1 MAPWL
6 GPFYF
11 IDEQEMKE
19 RILEEAKR
27 LFVWSLARSSA
38 NTNANS
44 APSAPPINDSRPNDW
59 RGNPSAIAADCLS
72 YERSATPCS

>member
-6 GPFYF
+6 RPFYF

-27 LFVWSLARSSA
+27 LFVQMEPGPAISEYEREQRAKRATHQRLKAERLARESER
-38 NTNANS
+38 
-44 APSAPPINDSRPNDW
+44 D
-59 RGNPSAIAADCLS
+59 RG
-72 YERSATPCS
+72 